1 MCFVRCALL
10 RGQAD
15 RPPGLRLGA
24 FYFAFFLYA
33 GVMLAY
39 LPAYLAERGLDAAEI
54 AGVLALPQTVRIVA
68 PALWGWVADR
78 TGAQRTIVIA
88 GCAANAA
95 CFLLVPIAPGA
106 LAIALLVGAASLV
119 SAAALP
125 LVEAITLG
133 ALAGHA
139 GRYGAIRVWGSIG
152 FIIAVLG
159 GGAWLDRHA
168 ATTLAPALVFLGA
181 LSVAAAAALPL
192 VRVHLPE
199 RPASFTVPREAQFL
213 LACGFCMAVAH
224 GTLYAFLTLRLQRAG
239 YSGTLIGMLWTLG
252 VLAEI
257 LVFLAL
263 PAIFRRASLSAI
275 LAGSCALGV
284 LRFLLI
290 GWGADWMWVLVVA
303 QLMHAATFGAF
314 HAASV
319 ATVHRLFPARAHARG
334 QTLFSSIAYGAG
346 GAAGALSAGWTWELA
361 GPGAAFTLSA
371 FAAAAGVFLAYPL
384 KRAGL

>member
-1 MCFVRCALL
+1 MPA
-10 RGQAD
+10 
-15 RPPGLRLGA
+15 LRLGA

-33 GVMLAY
+33 GLMLAY
-39 LPAYLAERGLDAAEI
+39 LPAYLAARGLGAADI
-54 AGVLALPQTVRIVA
+54 AVVLALPQVVRIFA

-78 TGAQRTIVIA
+78 TGAQKAIVIC

-95 CFLLVPIAPGA
+95 CFLFVPLAPGVI
-106 LAIALLVGAASLV
+106 AIALLVGGASLV

-139 GRYGAIRVWGSIG
+139 GRYGPIRVWGSIG
-152 FIIAVLG
+152 FIVAVLA

-168 ATTLAPALVFLGA
+168 AATLAPALVVFGVVTL
-181 LSVAAAAALPL
+181 AAALA
-192 VRVHLPE
+192 LPHARLPPAAAPVS
-199 RPASFTVPREAQFL
+199 RPFVLPGAARLL
-213 LACGFCMAVAH
+213 LACGFFMAVAH
-224 GTLYAFLTLRLQRAG
+224 GTLYAFLTLHLQHEG
-239 YSGTLIGMLWTLG
+239 YSTTLIGALWTIG

-263 PAIFRRASLSAI
+263 PAIFRRASLSTI
-275 LAGSCALGV
+275 LAGSCMVGT

-290 GWGADWMWVLVVA
+290 GWGAEWSAVLVVA
-303 QLMHAATFGAF
+303 QLMHAATFCAF

-319 ATVHRLFPARAHARG
+319 AAVHRLFPAPAHARG
-334 QTLFSSIAYGAG
+334 QTLFSSLAYGAG
-346 GAAGALSAGWTWELA
+346 GAAGALSAGWAWQAA
-361 GPGAAFTLSA
+361 GPAAAFSLSA
-371 FAAAAGVFLAYPL
+371 LAALAGVFLAYPL